1 METHEAGHRRTVRL
15 RHGREPAMRLS
26 DSNRVEAFSD
36 GVFAITITLLVF
48 ELRRPD
54 SAPGTLFQ
62 QLWRQWPSYLAFL
75 ASFVYVGVIWLN
87 HHAAYTRIRSADRG
101 LHWWNLMVLLTT
113 AVLPFPTAV
122 LAITMQSPSVDDRQ
136 VAVVFYA
143 LLSAAMCLSWLALF
157 GHLHLRPHLQQP
169 DTEPGYFA
177 RGRARAWI
185 GIAAYVVAAVIGA
198 LLSPIVSLVIFVAI
212 PVFYGVTSEGLPG
225 ISPPRRRSTDTE
237 PT

>member
-1 METHEAGHRRTVRL
+1 METDEAAHRRTTRMRRRRRRAV
-15 RHGREPAMRLS
+15 RLS

-48 ELRRPD
+48 DLRRPMT
-54 SAPGTLFQ
+54 APGTLFH
-62 QLWRQWPSYLAFL
+62 QLWRQWPSYLAFF

-87 HHAAYTRIRSADRG
+87 HHSAFTRIRSADRG

-113 AVLPFPTAV
+113 AILPFPTAI
-122 LAITMQSPSVDDRQ
+122 LASTMQSPSVEDRR

-143 LLSAAMCLSWLALF
+143 LLAAGMCLSWLALF
-157 GHLHLRPHLQQP
+157 QHLHLRPHLQEQ

-177 RGRARAWI
+177 RGRTRAWI
-185 GIAAYVVAAVIGA
+185 GIVAYALAAVIGA
-198 LLSPIVSLVIFVAI
+198 LYSPTVSLLIFVAI

-225 ISPPRRRSTDTE
+225 IEPRRRSTDNE
-237 PT
+237 PS

>member
-1 METHEAGHRRTVRL
+1 METDEAAPRSTPRLRRRGHRPV
-15 RHGREPAMRLS
+15 RLS

-36 GVFAITITLLVF
+36 GVLAITITLLVV

-54 SAPGTLFQ
+54 ADPGTLFDH
-62 QLWRQWPSYLAFL
+62 LWRQWPSYLAFL
-75 ASFVYVGVIWLN
+75 ASFAYVGVIWLN
-87 HHAAYTRIRSADRG
+87 HHSAFTRIRSADRG

-122 LAITMQSPSVDDRQ
+122 LAATMQSPSVDDRR

-157 GHLHLRPHLQQP
+157 RHLHLRPHLQEP

-177 RGRARAWI
+177 RGRTRAWI
-185 GIAAYVVAAVIGA
+185 GIAAYALAAVIGSV
-198 LLSPIVSLVIFVAI
+198 LSPIVSLVIFVAI

-225 ISPPRRRSTDTE
+225 ISAPGRGSMDDE
-237 PT
+237 PS

>member
-1 METHEAGHRRTVRL
+1 METHEAASRRTSRL
-15 RHGREPAMRLS
+15 RRRRHRAIRLS
-26 DSNRVEAFSD
+26 DSNRVEAFSV
-36 GVFAITITLLVF
+36 GVLAITITLLVV

-54 SAPGTLFQ
+54 ADPGTLFDH
-62 QLWRQWPSYLAFL
+62 LWRQWPSYLAFL
-75 ASFVYVGVIWLN
+75 ASFAYVGVIWLN
-87 HHAAYTRIRSADRG
+87 HHSAFTRIRSADRG

-122 LAITMQSPSVDDRQ
+122 LAATMQSPSVADRR

-157 GHLHLRPHLQQP
+157 RHLDLRPHLQEP

-177 RGRARAWI
+177 RGRTRAWV
-185 GIAAYVVAAVIGA
+185 GIAAYTLAAVIGS

-225 ISPPRRRSTDTE
+225 ISAPGHDSVDEE
-237 PT
+237 P

>member
-1 METHEAGHRRTVRL
+1 MEPHEDARRRTTRP
-15 RHGREPAMRLS
+15 RGRRGRAVRLS

-54 SAPGTLFQ
+54 AAPGTLFDH
-62 QLWRQWPSYLAFL
+62 LWRQWPSYLAFF

-87 HHAAYTRIRSADRG
+87 HHAAFTRIRLADRG

-113 AVLPFPTAV
+113 AILPFPTAV
-122 LAITMQSPSVDDRQ
+122 LATTMQSPSVEDRR

-143 LLSAAMCLSWLALF
+143 LLAAAMCLSWLALF
-157 GHLHLRPHLQQP
+157 QHLHVRPHLQEQ

-177 RGRARAWI
+177 RGRTRAWVGIVAYALAAAI
-185 GIAAYVVAAVIGA
+185 GSLY
-198 LLSPIVSLVIFVAI
+198 SPTVSLLIFVAI
-212 PVFYGVTSEGLPG
+212 PVFYGVTSEGIPG
-225 ISPPRRRSTDTE
+225 ISSRRGSMDDQ
-237 PT
+237 PS

>member
-1 METHEAGHRRTVRL
+1 METREATHRRTTRL
-15 RHGREPAMRLS
+15 RRRRHRPMRLS

-36 GVFAITITLLVF
+36 GVLAITITLLVF

-54 SAPGTLFQ
+54 TAPGTL
-62 QLWRQWPSYLAFL
+62 LDHLRGQWPSYLAFL

-87 HHAAYTRIRSADRG
+87 HHSAFTRIRSADRG
-101 LHWWNLMVLLTT
+101 LHWWNLMVLLAT

-122 LAITMQSPSVDDRQ
+122 LASTMQSPSLDDRR

-157 GHLHLRPHLQQP
+157 RHLHLHPHLQES

-177 RGRARAWI
+177 RGRTRAWI
-185 GIAAYVVAAVIGA
+185 GIIAYALAAVIGS
-198 LLSPIVSLVIFVAI
+198 LLSPTVSLLIFVAI

-225 ISPPRRRSTDTE
+225 ISAPGRGAMDDE
-237 PT
+237 PS